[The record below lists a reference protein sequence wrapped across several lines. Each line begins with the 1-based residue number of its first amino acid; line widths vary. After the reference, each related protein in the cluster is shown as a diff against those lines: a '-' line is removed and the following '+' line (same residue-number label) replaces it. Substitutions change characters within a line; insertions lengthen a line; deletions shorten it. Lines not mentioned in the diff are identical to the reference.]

1 MEIKCS
7 VHIDDKLY
15 KEALIKAC
23 GDYLIDPE
31 YDTLENYIYERLEE
45 EGVGDTEMPK
55 DELIR
60 VTKDAKRF
68 AINLLNSANAVS

>member
-7 VHIDDKLY
+7 VPIDDKLY
-15 KEALIKAC
+15 KEALIRAC

-31 YDTLENYIYERLEE
+31 YDTLENYIYERLEDE
-45 EGVGDTEMPK
+45 VGDIEMPK

-60 VTKDAKRF
+60 VAKDAKRF
-68 AINLLNSANAVS
+68 AIDLLNSANAVS

>member
-7 VHIDDKLY
+7 AHIDDKLY
-15 KEALIKAC
+15 KEALIRAC

-31 YDTLENYIYERLEE
+31 YETLENYIYERLEE
-45 EGVGDTEMPK
+45 EVGDIEMPK

-60 VTKDAKRF
+60 VVKDAKRF
-68 AINLLNSANAVS
+68 AIDLLNSANAVS

>member
-31 YDTLENYIYERLEE
+31 YDTLENYIYERLEDE
-45 EGVGDTEMPK
+45 VGDIEMPK

-60 VTKDAKRF
+60 VAKDAKRF
-68 AINLLNSANAVS
+68 AIDLLNSANAIS

>member
-7 VHIDDKLY
+7 VHIDDAIY
-15 KEALIKAC
+15 KESLIRAC

-31 YDTLENYIYERLEE
+31 YDTLENYIYERL
-45 EGVGDTEMPK
+45 GDDLGDIEMSK

-68 AINLLNSANAVS
+68 AIDLLNSANAVS

>member
-7 VHIDDKLY
+7 VHIDDELY
-15 KEALIKAC
+15 KEALIRAC

-31 YDTLENYIYERLEE
+31 YDTLENYIYERLEDE
-45 EGVGDTEMPK
+45 VGDIEMPK

-60 VTKDAKRF
+60 VAKDAKRF
-68 AINLLNSANAVS
+68 AIDLLNSANAVS

>member
-7 VHIDDKLY
+7 VHIDDQIY

-23 GDYLIDPE
+23 GDYLFDSG
-31 YDTLENYIYERLEE
+31 YDTLENYIYERLEDE
-45 EGVGDTEMPK
+45 VGDIEMPK

-60 VTKDAKRF
+60 VAKDAKRF
-68 AINLLNSANAVS
+68 AIDLLNSANAVS

>member
-7 VHIDDKLY
+7 VRTDDDNY
-15 KEALIKAC
+15 KEALIRAC

-31 YDTLENYIYERLEE
+31 YNTLENYIYERL
-45 EGVGDTEMPK
+45 GDDLGDIEMSK
-55 DELIR
+55 DELIK

-68 AINLLNSANAVS
+68 AIDLLISANAVS